1 MILVLV
7 EFILGV
13 LWICWLGGEALL
25 LFLLGVCLH
34 FGGLVFC
41 LLGWHSLVTRP
52 PFCWPWLRLGV
63 AWGGGHLVSLG
74 HILFSLACLG

>member
-7 EFILGV
+7 ECILGV

-34 FGGLVFC
+34 FGGLVFM
-41 LLGWHSLVTRP
+41 
-52 PFCWPWLRLGV
+52 GV
-63 AWGGGHLVSLG
+63 
-74 HILFSLACLG
+74 F